1 MQAIE
6 VTGETVEEAIESGL
20 KQLGVASDDVMVT
33 VLDEPSRGLF
43 GIGAKP
49 ARVRLVVFRP
59 SSPPAPASAP
69 SVTST
74 PAKSTPTPTPT
85 PAPSAKATPAPAK
98 QDIDLDD
105 DNDDALIK
113 HYETIADEDA
123 DEDALVGK
131 EVLTE
136 MLRLMSIEGLVEI
149 RRADPT
155 GPEEQL
161 HWILNVKG
169 NKLSRLIGR
178 RGETLASLQYLVRL
192 IVSRRLQRR
201 ANIIVDVGDYK
212 QNRSSRL
219 RQMANRLADQA
230 IEEGRM
236 MSLEPMPPHERR
248 IIHLSLRNRKDVST
262 RSVGDGRGRKVTIV
276 PN

>member
-74 PAKSTPTPTPT
+74 PAKSTPTP
-85 PAPSAKATPAPAK
+85 APSTKATPAPAK